1 MGSQSIREFSS
12 QETGGDTMGQMVEDM
27 MKGDI
32 ATTAKRLA
40 ELQQQVNDA
49 LRSTFRPEFLNRIDD
64 IITFNALSISAME
77 PIVELQLNDVRDR
90 LAARRITLDVT
101 PAAMEHLSIDG
112 YDPIFGA
119 RPLKRLIQ
127 REIVD
132 RIAEKMVQGTLRD
145 RSHVL
150 IDLDE
155 DGNYACRVEE
165 PLDFD
170 LSALEGVTA

>member
-1 MGSQSIREFSS
+1 M
-12 QETGGDTMGQMVEDM
+12 
-27 MKGDI
+27 
-32 ATTAKRLA
+32 
-40 ELQQQVNDA
+40 
-49 LRSTFRPEFLNRIDD
+49 
-64 IITFNALSISAME
+64 
-77 PIVELQLNDVRDR
+77 
-90 LAARRITLDVT
+90 
-101 PAAMEHLSIDG
+101 
-112 YDPIFGA
+112 
-119 RPLKRLIQ
+119 KRLIQ

-132 RIAEKMVQGTLRD
+132 RIAQKMVEGQLRD